1 MLARRVL
8 ALVATAAFATGA
20 AAQDEHHRR
29 LAADLLVIAGDGAR
43 LAAAG
48 DTPLQRDGLRA
59 RVVGE
64 LSALPLLMR
73 RAGGDASVVPRLRE
87 AAARGD
93 WQALGSALE
102 ALQRIHPHD
111 LDAIASAD
119 PTPERLRLGQAI
131 HAQACAGCHDAPAID
146 TRWPARNLHEQAAA
160 MPRAEFAARLY
171 LGVRGDRSTAYR
183 NPFSDL
189 ELGALVAWYAHG
201 GGTAGAAQPSSTRP
215 SSTRP
220 SALEKR

>member
-1 MLARRVL
+1 MLARLVL
-8 ALVATAAFATGA
+8 ALAATAAFATGA
-20 AAQDEHHRR
+20 AAQDEHRRR
-29 LAADLLVIAGDGAR
+29 LAADLLVIAGDAAR
-43 LAAAG
+43 LAAAT

-73 RAGGDASVVPRLRE
+73 RAGGEASVVPGLRD

-93 WQALGSALE
+93 WQALRSGLE
-102 ALQRIHPHD
+102 ALQRRYPHD
-111 LDAIASAD
+111 LDAVASAD

-146 TRWPARNLHEQAAA
+146 TRWPARNLFEQAAA

-189 ELGALVAWYAHG
+189 ELGALLAWYYAS
-201 GGTAGAAQPSSTRP
+201 GTRAAGAAQPSSTRP
-215 SSTRP
+215 S
-220 SALEKR
+220 AAEKR

>member
-1 MLARRVL
+1 
-8 ALVATAAFATGA
+8 
-20 AAQDEHHRR
+20 
-29 LAADLLVIAGDGAR
+29 VIAGDAAR
-43 LAAAG
+43 LAAAT

-73 RAGGDASVVPRLRE
+73 RAGGDASVVPGLRD

-93 WQALGSALE
+93 WQALRSALE
-102 ALQRIHPHD
+102 ALQRRYPHD
-111 LDAIASAD
+111 LDAIASAS

-146 TRWPARNLHEQAAA
+146 TRWPARNLHGQAAA

-189 ELGALVAWYAHG
+189 ELGALLAWYYSSGARA
-201 GGTAGAAQPSSTRP
+201 AGAAQDSSTRP
-215 SSTRP
+215 P
-220 SALEKR
+220 AAEKR

>member
-1 MLARRVL
+1 MLARLVL
-8 ALVATAAFATGA
+8 ALAATAAFATGA
-20 AAQDEHHRR
+20 AAQNENRRR
-29 LAADLLVIAGDGAR
+29 LAADLLVIAGDAAR
-43 LAAAG
+43 LATAA

-73 RAGGDASVVPRLRE
+73 RAGGDASVVPGLRD

-93 WQALGSALE
+93 WPALRSALE
-102 ALQRIHPHD
+102 ALQRSHPHD
-111 LDAIASAD
+111 LDAIASA
-119 PTPERLRLGQAI
+119 PATPERILLGQAI
-131 HAQACAGCHDAPAID
+131 HVQACAGCHDAPAAD
-146 TRWPARNLHEQAAA
+146 TRWPARNLFEQAAA

-189 ELGALVAWYAHG
+189 ELGALMAWYANG
-201 GGTAGAAQPSSTRP
+201 GRTAGAQPSSTQP
-215 SSTRP
+215 P
-220 SALEKR
+220 AAEKR

>member
-1 MLARRVL
+1 MLARLVL
-8 ALVATAAFATGA
+8 ALAATAAFATGA
-20 AAQDEHHRR
+20 AAQDEHRRR
-29 LAADLLVIAGDGAR
+29 LAADLLVIAGDAAR
-43 LAAAG
+43 LAAGA

-73 RAGGDASVVPRLRE
+73 RAGSGASAVPGLRD

-93 WQALGSALE
+93 WRALRSALE
-102 ALQRIHPHD
+102 ALQRVHPHD
-111 LDAIASAD
+111 LDAIALAS

-131 HAQACAGCHDAPAID
+131 HAQVCAGCHDAPAVD
-146 TRWPARNLHEQAAA
+146 TRWPARNLFEQAEA

-189 ELGALVAWYAHG
+189 ELGALMAWYANG
-201 GGTAGAAQPSSTRP
+201 GRAAGADQPSSTRP
-215 SSTRP
+215 S
-220 SALEKR
+220 AVEKR